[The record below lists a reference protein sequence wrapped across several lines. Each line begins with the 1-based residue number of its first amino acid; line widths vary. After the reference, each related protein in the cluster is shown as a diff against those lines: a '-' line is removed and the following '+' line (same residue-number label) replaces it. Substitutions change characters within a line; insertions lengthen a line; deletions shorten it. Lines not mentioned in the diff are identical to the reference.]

1 MFSGRALDA
10 GIFKPIFFLGLALQ
24 IIGIFTTSIV
34 PLKFWHII
42 LSQGISQGIGNGLQ
56 FCPTV
61 ALLSTY
67 FSRHRSIAIGIA
79 ASGSSLGGLVYP
91 SIVRSLLP
99 RLGFAWTVRV
109 CGFVMLAVGLIAGLG
124 LRTRR
129 DLPPRK
135 TGPLLELR
143 AFREPT
149 YALFCAGMFLVFFG
163 LFFAFYYVASF
174 ATGVVGLPTEKAFAL
189 LMVMN
194 AAGFVFRL
202 LPGLLADRLTG
213 PLNLM
218 LPFAFAT
225 AMLTYSWSA
234 VKSPLGTWIWA
245 IFYGLIAAGVQGLFP
260 AVLSSLT
267 TDLTKQGVRMGMG
280 FAIVGVAGATGP
292 PVAGAIIQACGGRYI
307 GAQMWAGTSILLGVC
322 FLLAARTVKVGW
334 QLKRI

>member
-1 MFSGRALDA
+1 MEPLERAAVL
-10 GIFKPIFFLGLALQ
+10 LTLMRELQ
-24 IIGIFTTSIV
+24 Q
-34 PLKFWHII
+34 LMKRE
-42 LSQGISQGIGNGLQ
+42 N
-56 FCPTV
+56 
-61 ALLSTY
+61 ALLREMRLDRLAELQAAKST
-67 FSRHRSIAIGIA
+67 
-79 ASGSSLGGLVYP
+79 
-91 SIVRSLLP
+91 
-99 RLGFAWTVRV
+99 
-109 CGFVMLAVGLIAGLG
+109 LAEAYEM
-124 LRTRR
+124 
-129 DLPPRK
+129 
-135 TGPLLELR
+135 ELR

-149 YALFCAGMFLVFFG
+149 YALFCVGMFLVFFG

-225 AMLTYSWSA
+225 AMLTYSWAA

-280 FAIVGVAGATGP
+280 FAIVGLAGATGP